1 MKQKKMSVLITG
13 STFLLAAGLLLGCGD
28 KPEEEIA
35 GNKKVIT
42 ESAEKGAAVMESVA
56 GIDDME
62 HIGNIEDDGS
72 VITDMYDI
80 VSEKT
85 DDMLDLPPEIT
96 SQSIDTMIENA
107 DKSIDFGEDLEEKA
121 EMAAS
126 PATDVMQTQP
136 LMNDGAE
143 VVAATPEIIRN
154 VQQALTEAG
163 FNPGP
168 ADGLNGPRTLAA
180 MVSFQKQNNLVVGQ
194 LTKETLRALG
204 VSF

>member
-1 MKQKKMSVLITG
+1 MKQNKMSILITG
-13 STFLLAAGLLLGCGD
+13 STFLLAVGLLSGCGD

-35 GNKKVIT
+35 GNKKVVT
-42 ESAEKGAAVMESVA
+42 EFVEKGATAMEPVA
-56 GIDDME
+56 GMDDME
-62 HIGNIEDDGS
+62 HIGSIEDDGS

-85 DDMLDLPPEIT
+85 DDMLDFPPEIT
-96 SQSIDTMIENA
+96 SQSIDAMIENA
-107 DKSIDFGEDLEEKA
+107 DKSIDFGEGLEEKA
-121 EMAAS
+121 EIATS
-126 PATDVMQTQP
+126 PAMDVMQTQP

-154 VQQALTEAG
+154 VQQALADTG

-180 MVSFQKQNNLVVGQ
+180 IVSFQKQNNLVVGQ

-204 VSF
+204 VNF